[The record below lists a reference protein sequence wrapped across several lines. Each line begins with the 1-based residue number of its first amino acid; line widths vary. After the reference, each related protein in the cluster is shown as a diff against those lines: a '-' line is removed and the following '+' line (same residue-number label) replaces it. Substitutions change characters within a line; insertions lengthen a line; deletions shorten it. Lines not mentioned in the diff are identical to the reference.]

1 MNQKVREPF
10 IITRIVNLILGLII
24 LALIVVVLVKKT
36 DTEIFKMLIFVLAAV
51 ENFIGATI
59 SFPES
64 KRIYITT
71 TFEKRDGKKRGK
83 CIKICDFPLSFFA
96 ILH

>member
-1 MNQKVREPF
+1 MSREPRRVGALGTV
-10 IITRIVNLILGLII
+10 ITVLLI

-59 SFPES
+59 SFSES
-64 KRIYITT
+64 KRV
-71 TFEKRDGKKRGK
+71 RGNVY
-83 CIKICDFPLSFFA
+83 A
-96 ILH
+96 IVCAIFLIIALILAMSYFVFV